1 MNREQN
7 PDGEKKRARRLALGT
22 VAMLLIAAGVFGGL
36 SYLQSQSKNGND
48 TPSNGSYT
56 RPKRV
61 VTEADKAMEAA
72 RLAKVQMLRDKWR
85 PWAEKHKEDLRAML
99 QGDQGAMSRV
109 WQQIPIIQFTHSG
122 LGFSHADVEGGA
134 TPFSWWAIDK
144 AVDLKAVD
152 ASHVKEVSD
161 GLEMM
166 AQKRQQDFSKWHD
179 IELSRSSGFGAK
191 MFRLMASGR
200 VLEDRIIDNPD
211 RGVGKPA
218 AATVYRD
225 VFPSYDFL
233 K

>member
-1 MNREQN
+1 MNAKQN
-7 PDGEKKRARRLALGT
+7 PNEERKRTRHLALGSA
-22 VAMLLIAAGVFGGL
+22 AMLLISAGVFGGL
-36 SYLQSQSKNGND
+36 WYLQSQSKNGND
-48 TPSNGSYT
+48 TPHIGSY
-56 RPKRV
+56 RGPKRV

-99 QGDQGAMSRV
+99 QGDQGAKDRV
-109 WQQIPIIQFTHSG
+109 WEQVPDVGPNGHNELALSI
-122 LGFSHADVEGGA
+122 AEVEGGA
-134 TPFSWWAIDK
+134 TPFSWWAIGKYIDPK
-144 AVDLKAVD
+144 TMGAHA
-152 ASHVKEVSD
+152 KEVSE

-166 AQKRQQDFSKWHD
+166 AKQREQAFSKWHD

-200 VLEDRIIDNPD
+200 VIEDRIIDNPD